1 MKKVILLIS
10 IFLLATL
17 VLIGAGC
24 GEENGEENGEEEEKV
39 GGSCNRIV
47 EDDSNSVC
55 TDYIGTNAHKSVAPC
70 PKEYYSTESCPP
82 SSIGGCKFH
91 AGSDKEYIIWSY
103 YSSLWTE
110 DAIIESRDSCNALRT
125 YRGMDTQAVSP
136 TK

>member
-1 MKKVILLIS
+1 MRKVILLIS
-10 IFLLATL
+10 ILLLATL
-17 VLIGAGC
+17 VLIGGSC
-24 GEENGEENGEEEEKV
+24 GEENGEENREEEERV

-55 TDYIGTNAHKSVAPC
+55 TDYIGANAHKSAPC
-70 PKEYYSTESCPP
+70 PEEYYLTEPCP
-82 SSIGGCKFH
+82 SSPIGGCKFNP
-91 AGSDKEYIIWSY
+91 GSDKEYIIWSY